1 MNISNKDRIV
11 VILCVIAV
19 LTIFL
24 YFEVKRA
31 NDAPVADETQFAQMT
46 ETISTIGKPICHF
59 HGKLDVYST
68 HPPLYPYILTLFRWG
83 GILSMRLFGVFLY
96 LITTVFALYIP
107 VLFGMRPNIYYYPI
121 GLAFMLLVP
130 IAISGA
136 GLIDIDTGL
145 LPVMLLVSV
154 FAIMKYVLKEGW
166 CWFILSIIAVLLTG
180 LTKLTTSLALIPLA
194 LVISLVMKRGFKTK
208 PFLAVAVGLSLS
220 TIIYLILNRT
230 YLHTGVETIIAK
242 MMPTFSPI
250 TILKQITV
258 LTLWFSPY
266 LFITFLFTSII
277 RYREISNPLRV
288 NFLLGLI
295 IFITYIFIGGT
306 GYGFPKYHFAL
317 LPLIMPAVALIV
329 SKEIANI
336 DRRTVIIIFIG
347 GVISLLCAILIR
359 DFLLL
364 PYIANDDLAMGYRN
378 LDEIRAGLIFQT
390 LIMIIPLLIPIYFLI
405 IKRKRF
411 LFSITIV
418 SMLFLVPQTIYMSG
432 ADYQVRYNYG
442 ERGFDRV
449 VQITKV
455 FYKQDR
461 SLIMADDIAYNA
473 GISGDYEEATGYLN
487 EGGLAKKMSE
497 VGNIYVIIRS
507 SYVNNKPWRDEAG
520 RVLELVGRN
529 YGIVKVGH
537 FMVFMPIQK

>member
-24 YFEVKRA
+24 YFEIERA

-46 ETISTIGKPICHF
+46 ETISSTGKPICHF

-121 GLAFMLLVP
+121 GLAFMLFVP

-154 FAIMKYVLKEGW
+154 FAIIKYELRGGW
-166 CWFILSIIAVLLTG
+166 RWFILSIIAVLLTG

-194 LVISLVMKRGFKTK
+194 LVISLVMKRGFKIK
-208 PFLAVAVGLSLS
+208 PFLTVSVGLSLS

-230 YLHTGVETIIAK
+230 YFHTGFETIIAK

-266 LFITFLFTSII
+266 LFIAFLFTSII
-277 RYREISNPLRV
+277 KYREISNPLRV
-288 NFLLGLI
+288 NFLMGLI
-295 IFITYIFIGGT
+295 IFITYMFIGGT
-306 GYGFPKYHFAL
+306 GYGFPKYHFAV
-317 LPLIMPAVALIV
+317 LPLIMPSIALIV
-329 SKEIANI
+329 SKEIISI
-336 DRRTVIIIFIG
+336 DRKTVSVVLAG
-347 GVISLLCAILIR
+347 GLVSLLCAIFTH
-359 DFLLL
+359 DFLSL
-364 PYIANDDLAMGYRN
+364 PYIANDNLVMGYRT

-390 LIMIIPLLIPIYFLI
+390 LIMILPLLIPIYFLFVR
-405 IKRKRF
+405 RKRF
-411 LFSITIV
+411 LFSIAIV
-418 SMLFLVPQTIYMSG
+418 SMLFLIPQAIYMSG

-449 VQITKV
+449 VEITKV
-455 FYKQDR
+455 FHKEER
-461 SLIMADDIAYNA
+461 SLIIPDDIAYNA
-473 GISGDYEEATGYLN
+473 GIRGDYEETTGYLN

-537 FMVFMPIQK
+537 FMIFMPIQK